1 MKETLESIL
10 NQNQVLSEV
19 VKTVDSSCPDPFTE
33 PEKFSVFFAQK
44 TISSRSY
51 SDDLF
56 EEAGGPEVS
65 HVKDNDNKDSANPA
79 ISSVPPVSAALSL
92 KSVEIENALVK
103 LQNLRME
110 EQKRFQYERENYE
123 TRLGQLSLLQQ
134 EIEILRKQNSE
145 HEIQL
150 EFWKCKNS
158 LNGPIDEELKILK
171 MENETFKRKNEE
183 LSDQN
188 KKIAELESEF
198 SASVKR
204 IGELENEV
212 SASENKINELQ
223 GQLNSKADDSTKQE
237 NEQLKNQ
244 LEETLLLI
252 KSQQES
258 SENQEEKD
266 RKFRELSEENVRLKI
281 EFNELEKELTAT
293 RIQLN
298 DFEKETICVHDDNHN
313 NNNNEC
319 DSSLN
324 SPSSVINEDESA
336 FKYIYLSNL
345 VLKFMQFPEKRTDL
359 SNIILTTLQTDQ
371 EYFQRVMRK

>member
-1 MKETLESIL
+1 M
-10 NQNQVLSEV
+10 
-19 VKTVDSSCPDPFTE
+19 
-33 PEKFSVFFAQK
+33 
-44 TISSRSY
+44 
-51 SDDLF
+51 
-56 EEAGGPEVS
+56 
-65 HVKDNDNKDSANPA
+65 
-79 ISSVPPVSAALSL
+79 

-123 TRLGQLSLLQQ
+123 TRLGQLSILQQ

-298 DFEKETICVHDDNHN
+298 DFEKETICVHDDN
-313 NNNNEC
+313 
-319 DSSLN
+319 
-324 SPSSVINEDESA
+324 
-336 FKYIYLSNL
+336 FRKRGQIY
-345 VLKFMQFPEKRTDL
+345 Q
-359 SNIILTTLQTDQ
+359 IL
-371 EYFQRVMRK
+371 F